1 MDMQAKHNKIE
12 GVLLGTAIGDALGL
26 HREGLSRNR
35 AERLFGTKPLSYSF
49 FYKWGMF
56 SDDTEHA
63 CMVAQA
69 LLASQGNPEKFAKSL
84 SWRLRFWLL
93 GIPAGVGL
101 ATLSGICRLWLGF
114 SPDKSGV
121 HSAGNGPAMRSGLL
135 GVYAGDDIYY
145 LKKLVTVSTKLTH
158 NDERAEQGAIAV
170 ALACQY
176 ASSKKLED
184 IKAEDIFEI
193 FRLHI
198 TNEELWNKLIEV
210 KCGLEENLTAIE
222 MADKMAL
229 TNGVTGYVI
238 HTVPMA
244 IFCWLRHSGN
254 FKASIEEV
262 IYLGGDT
269 DTTGAIVGAI
279 AGATVGSSG
288 ITPDLLGGIVDWPR
302 SVKWIRQL
310 SAKLSQHMDNKDEK
324 SAALGLFWPGLILR
338 NIFFTLIVLLH
349 GFRRLFPPYF

>member
-1 MDMQAKHNKIE
+1 MDMQAKYNKIE
-12 GVLLGTAIGDALGL
+12 GLLLGTAIGDALGL
-26 HREGLSRNR
+26 PREGLSRNR

-56 SDDTEHA
+56 SDDTEHT

-69 LLASQGNPEKFAKSL
+69 LLASQGDPDKFTKSL
-84 SWRLRFWLL
+84 AWRLRFWLL

-101 ATLSGICRLWLGF
+101 ATLMGICRLWLGF

-121 HSAGNGPAMRSGLL
+121 HSAGNGPSMRSGLL
-135 GVYAGDDIYY
+135 GVYAGDDIDY
-145 LKKLVTVSTKLTH
+145 LKKLVTASTKLTH
-158 NDERAEQGAIAV
+158 NDERAEQGALAV

-176 ASSKKLED
+176 ASSKKFED

-198 TNEELWNKLIEV
+198 TNQELLNKLMEV
-210 KCGLEENLTAIE
+210 KSGLEEDLSAIE

-229 TNGVTGYVI
+229 TSGITGYVI
-238 HTVPMA
+238 HTVPIA
-244 IFCWLRHSGN
+244 IFCWLRHCGN
-254 FKASIEEV
+254 FKASIEE
-262 IYLGGDT
+262 IILLGGDT

-279 AGATVGSSG
+279 AGASVGSSE
-288 ITPDLLGGIVDWPR
+288 IVPDLLEGIMEWPR
-302 SVKWIRQL
+302 SVKWIKQL
-310 SAKLSQHMDNKDEK
+310 TVKLTKHIDNKNEK
-324 SAALGLFWPGLILR
+324 SGALSLFWPGLILR

-349 GFRRLFPPYF
+349 GLRRLSPPY